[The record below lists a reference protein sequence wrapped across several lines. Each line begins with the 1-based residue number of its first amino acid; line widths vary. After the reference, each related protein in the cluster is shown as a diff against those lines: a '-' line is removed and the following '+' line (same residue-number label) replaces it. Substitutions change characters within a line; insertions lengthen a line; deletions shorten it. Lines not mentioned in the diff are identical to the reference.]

1 MTSALVSS
9 RDPKATGWAKMK
21 PHIAELYK
29 VQQLPLKAV
38 MKELEDNYGF
48 IAK

>member
-1 MTSALVSS
+1 MTSTLVSS
-9 RDPKATGWAKMK
+9 RGPKASDWAKMK

-29 VQQLPLKAV
+29 AQQLPLTTV
-38 MKELEDNYGF
+38 MEKLEEKYNF